1 MMDPFLELKYGKIV
15 DIDVHGKSIEDAR
28 AEVLY
33 LLGSLDYGISG
44 ILVVH
49 GFHKGTKIKEW
60 LRHKFIDPRVIKII
74 NYDAGSTLL
83 LLAEDL
89 AKL

>member
-1 MMDPFLELKYGKIV
+1 MIDPFLELKYGKITDV
-15 DIDVHGKSIEDAR
+15 DVHGKSLEDAR
-28 AEVLY
+28 AEILY
-33 LLGSLDYGISG
+33 MLSVVDLGISG

-60 LRHKFIDPRVIKII
+60 LRHKFSDPRVIKII

-83 LLAEDL
+83 LLAENIARL
-89 AKL
+89 